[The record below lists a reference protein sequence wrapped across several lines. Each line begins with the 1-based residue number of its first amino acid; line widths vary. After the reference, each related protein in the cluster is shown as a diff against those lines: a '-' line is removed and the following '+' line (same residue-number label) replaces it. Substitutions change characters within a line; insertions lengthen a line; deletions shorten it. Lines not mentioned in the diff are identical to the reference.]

1 MDYETYIDTV
11 TVQIDCN
18 DSVIQKMILND
29 LLNYISTFGF
39 YADSK
44 DVYQNKPT
52 DIVKIEYSL
61 YANKTTLLTIN
72 TGSSRTIVNGYAVIR
87 YYISVKF
94 AGLKSYNDDA
104 DQQSNNI
111 LAFICAYLNS
121 NQIVF
126 KFTELDVA
134 IDTNVSFEHMLAIC
148 TKKSPKTNYWRVGE
162 PQTYENQT
170 TYIENIEESKRN
182 KAILRSYLYD
192 KRLKEGLSYNITR
205 FEIKLQSAFFNKY
218 GFDITPIQNALHRYH
233 VMYFEDI
240 EIKSSK
246 IDAYNNYKNPQRRE
260 IKRLGFEEYRLY
272 PNMAYIAS
280 FIDYLLHIYYDRDFG
295 VIYHS
300 PIRSY

>member
-1 MDYETYIDTV
+1 MDYETHIDTI
-11 TVQIDCN
+11 TVQIDCD
-18 DSVIQKMILND
+18 DSIIQKMILND
-29 LLNYISTFGF
+29 LLYYISTFGL

-44 DVYQNKPT
+44 DVYKNKPT

-72 TGSSRTIVNGYAVIR
+72 TGTFRTMVNGYAVTR

-94 AGLKSYNDDA
+94 AGLKSYNDAA
-104 DQQSNNI
+104 DRLSNDI
-111 LAFICAYLNS
+111 LAFVCAYLNTRG
-121 NQIVF
+121 IRF

-134 IDTNVSFEHMLAIC
+134 IDTKVSFEHMLAVC

-192 KRLKEGLSYNITR
+192 KRLKEGLPYNITR

-240 EIKSSK
+240 EIKNSK

-260 IKRLGFEEYRLY
+260 IRRLGFEAYRLY

-280 FIDYLLHIYYDRDFG
+280 FIGYLLNIYYYPDLG
-295 VIYHS
+295 VVYLP
-300 PIRSY
+300 PI